1 MLDDGIMMA
10 QRLKSLDQPVT
21 LTVMENLSHGYLSLT
36 GTEQLN
42 AAYAKSIAM
51 MKQALMVEEKQQAT

>member
-1 MLDDGIMMA
+1 MA
-10 QRLKSLDQPVT
+10 QRLKSVDQPVT

-51 MKQALMVEEKQQAT
+51 MKQALMVEVQEENSSEKES